1 MRRFTKI
8 CLIVAAVIGC
18 VGLSLCITSIVL
30 GVSWEELE
38 NTSVSWNHHTRKIV
52 VDQGE
57 RKDFEQSFDQVES
70 LDLEVEAGDV
80 RIEESDG
87 DQVVVTGK
95 DVYPSFQCRM
105 DGKTLKIEDKNR
117 RYLGAGKK
125 DSLITVEIPKKLEF
139 HEMDLNVTMGSL
151 EVVGFRTKGMEVSC
165 GAGSATLEG
174 NVLGKSEFQCGMG
187 ELIYQGGLEGDASF
201 ECGMGSIT
209 ASLTNSQE
217 EFDYELTCGMGE
229 VQVGDLS
236 IGGIAGEQKT
246 SNGAGRRMEVDCGM
260 GDVTVEFD
268 Y

>member
-8 CLIVAAVIGC
+8 CLIVAVVLGC

-70 LDLEVEAGDV
+70 LELEVEAGDV
-80 RIEESDG
+80 RIEESDK
-87 DQVVVTGK
+87 DQVVVTGR
-95 DVYPSFQCRM
+95 DVYPSFQCSM
-105 DGKTLKIEDKNR
+105 DGKTLKIEDKNK
-117 RYLGAGKK
+117 RYFRTGKK
-125 DSLITVEIPKKLEF
+125 DSVITVEIPRELEF
-139 HEMDLNVTMGSL
+139 HKLNLHVTMGNL
-151 EVVGFRTKGMEVSC
+151 EVVGFQTKNMGVLC

-174 NVLGKSEFQCGMG
+174 DVLGKSEFQCGMG
-187 ELIYQGGLEGDASF
+187 ELIYQGGLEGDTRF

-209 ASLTNSQE
+209 ADLTNRQKD
-217 EFDYELTCGMGE
+217 FDYELTCGMGE

-236 IGGIAGEQKT
+236 IGGVAGDQKI
-246 SNGAGRRMEVDCGM
+246 SNRAGRLMKVDCGM
-260 GDVTVEFD
+260 GEVTVEFEH
-268 Y
+268 